1 MSNFMPKL
9 GPNDFS
15 DNSHPQIDQ
24 SVSSCCQGGGN
35 ESSVESF
42 KSNKSAKTTS
52 TAKKSSSNV
61 GLWITIAI
69 SILLIILSWWFYD
82 KLLDIR
88 NKIIDKVF

>member
-1 MSNFMPKL
+1 MPKL

-24 SVSSCCQGGGN
+24 SVSSCCKGGGN
-35 ESSVESF
+35 SVESF
-42 KSNKSAKTTS
+42 KSD
-52 TAKKSSSNV
+52 KKSVSTQKKSGSNV
-61 GLWITIAI
+61 GLWITLAI

>member
-35 ESSVESF
+35 AGSVESF
-42 KSNKSAKTTS
+42 KSNKTVS
-52 TAKKSSSNV
+52 TQKKSSSNV
-61 GLWITIAI
+61 GLWVTLAI

>member
-1 MSNFMPKL
+1 MSNLMPKL

-24 SVSSCCQGGGN
+24 SVSSCCQAGDKKK
-35 ESSVESF
+35 SVESF
-42 KSNKSAKTTS
+42 KSTKTAT
-52 TAKKSSSNV
+52 TEKKTSSNV

>member
-1 MSNFMPKL
+1 MPKL

-15 DNSHPQIDQ
+15 DNSHPQLVQ
-24 SVSSCCQGGGN
+24 SVSSCCQAGGAS

-42 KSNKSAKTTS
+42 KNTS
-52 TAKKSSSNV
+52 TTKKSNSNV
-61 GLWITIAI
+61 GLWVTIAI

-82 KLLDIR
+82 KLLDLR